1 MHVSLLLVLK
11 ESIAAWFAC
20 LCTNNH
26 VDLCAQVCK
35 CVYGERGVIGEGEK
49 GDGRS
54 GTGANV
60 HTTTRPDYVVCTD
73 TKYWASL

>member
-1 MHVSLLLVLK
+1 M
-11 ESIAAWFAC
+11 
-20 LCTNNH
+20 CTS
-26 VDLCAQVCK
+26 VQ

-54 GTGANV
+54 GNGANV
-60 HTTTRPDYVVCTD
+60 HTNTRPDYVVCTD